1 MLEKIT
7 EKDIFSNDFIN
18 TNLSTLSK
26 EQLEKAFEVISAKAD
41 VLRFYINQRKFTD
54 SKHS

>member
-26 EQLEKAFEVISAKAD
+26 KKKKKAFEVISAKAD